1 MFKTLTIYRI
11 GIWLPLAVPTLV
23 AGLVHGLGVATYLG
37 PLQEAVQILLMS
49 LLYGGVPYAPLAL
62 WATWWVGGR
71 SEPEIRRLMMRAPLL
86 MVAVFAPVALLAGIV
101 VGQPV
106 PFIAVAVLGAIIT
119 IPVGYFYVGLVVLL
133 REQFGPR
140 EA

>member
-1 MFKTLTIYRI
+1 MSIHTIYRI

-23 AGLVHGLGVATYLG
+23 AGLVHGLGVAVG
-37 PLQEAVQILLMS
+37 IGAQQKVVQILLIS
-49 LLYGGVPYAPLAL
+49 LLYGAVPYALLAL

-71 SEPEIRRLMMRAPLL
+71 SESEIRRLMMRAPLL
-86 MVAVFAPVALLAGIV
+86 MVAAFVPVAVLAGIV

-106 PFIAVAVLGAIIT
+106 PFVAVAVLGAIIT
-119 IPVGYFYVGLVVLL
+119 IPVGYTYVGLVALL
-133 REQFGPR
+133 REYFGPR

>member
-1 MFKTLTIYRI
+1 MSIHTIYRI

-23 AGLVHGLGVATYLG
+23 AVLVHGLGVAVDAG
-37 PLQEAVQILLMS
+37 PLRKTVQILLMS

-86 MVAVFAPVALLAGIV
+86 MVAVFVAVAVLAGV
-101 VGQPV
+101 AVGQPV
-106 PFIAVAVLGAIIT
+106 PFLAVAVLGAIIT
-119 IPVGYFYVGLVVLL
+119 IPVGYTYVGLVVLL
-133 REQFGPR
+133 RTYFGPR